1 MNLDMLTT
9 QARQTL
15 SAAQSLAHEMEHAEL
30 LPLHLLAAMINDQ
43 DNVALSI
50 LQRADRE
57 PARVSEL
64 VTAQLNQLPTVNAP
78 GGHMPQTSPGVMKV
92 ITTASKI
99 ASSMDDQYV
108 SGEHLLLALTDVPS
122 PAADA
127 LHTLGLDAKTL
138 RAAVDELR
146 AASGVTNINDP
157 EAESTYEALA
167 KYAIDLNELAAA
179 GRLDPVIGRDQEIRR
194 CMQVLSRRSKNNPV
208 LIGEPGTGKTAI
220 AEGLAQRII
229 DHDCPAG
236 MRDARIMAL
245 DVGQLLAGTKFR
257 GEFEERL
264 KAVLREVTAAEGRI
278 ILFIDELHTI
288 VGAGA
293 AEGSV
298 SAGNLL
304 KPALA
309 RGELRCIGAT
319 TLDEYRQHIEKDAA
333 FERRFQPVFV
343 DEPSVEATLAIL
355 RGLKSRYEAH
365 HGIRIQDGA
374 LVASAM
380 LSHRYIADRFLPDK
394 AIDLLDEAASKLR
407 LENDS
412 MPVELESLRRRIM
425 QLEIEREALKLESDG
440 ASKDR
445 LRALEAE
452 LAELE
457 ESNRTLTAQW
467 DVEKAELDEI
477 SAVKEAIDAAHTE
490 LEQAR
495 RRGDLET
502 AARIQYGTQRELDER
517 LAAAEA
523 TLDERQREGR
533 SLVREEVDAEQI
545 AEVVAAWTGIPAS
558 RLVEAERERLID
570 MEQML
575 EQRVV
580 GQHEAVTAVS
590 DAVRRNRA
598 GLDDA
603 GRPIGSFLF
612 LGPTGT
618 GKTELCKSLAEFLF
632 STEDAMIR
640 IDMSEYMEQHAVA
653 RLIGAPPGYVGY
665 EEGGRLTE
673 AVRRRP
679 YCVVLF
685 DEMEKAHPDV
695 SNILLQLLDDGRL
708 TDGHGRTVD
717 FTNAII
723 VMTSNIGSQQ
733 LLEMTEAGASDEA
746 IDARM
751 RELLKQSLRP
761 ELLNRIDDT
770 VVFHQLGQ
778 SQLRSIAAIQVATLA
793 ARMAERGL
801 ELELTDAALDL
812 LVTEGWDPH
821 FGARPLRRVL
831 RQRIENEV
839 ASLILTGSVDE
850 GDRVLVDA
858 ANDVFRFDTIRNES
872 YATESN
878 GADR

>member
-15 SAAQSLAHEMEHAEL
+15 SAAQSLAHEMQHAEL

-50 LQRADRE
+50 LHRAGRE
-57 PARVSEL
+57 PDRVSEL
-64 VTAQLNQLPTVNAP
+64 VTAQLNQLPTINAP

-99 ASSMDDQYV
+99 ASSMEDQYV
-108 SGEHLLLALTDVPS
+108 SGEHLLLALADVPS

-127 LHTLGLDAKTL
+127 LHTVGLDAKTL
-138 RAAVDELR
+138 RTAVDELR

-558 RLVEAERERLID
+558 RLVEAERERLIE
-570 MEQML
+570 MEQVL

-733 LLEMTEAGASDEA
+733 LLEMTEAGASDEE
-746 IDARM
+746 IDVRM

-770 VVFHQLGQ
+770 VVFRQLGQ
-778 SQLRSIAAIQVATLA
+778 AQLRSIAAIQVATLA
-793 ARMAERGL
+793 SRMEERGL

-839 ASLILTGSVDE
+839 ASLILNGSVDE

-878 GADR
+878 GPDR